1 MNALKVL
8 DGVRLVPVVNID
20 DISQAVPLAETLLA
34 SGIGAIEVTLRT
46 DCGLAAIEAI
56 RKAVPGIVVGA
67 GSVRQIEHP
76 NQVLAAGA
84 QFGVSPGSP
93 DFLLEEVARLDLPF
107 VPGAAT
113 ATEAMTLAHKGFD
126 LIKFFPAERLGGLP
140 TLSAIAAPLPGI
152 RFFPTGGIDA
162 EKAPVYLRH
171 GSVVC
176 VGGSW
181 FVPGDL
187 LAAGNYEAIG
197 ELARQASAICKQ
209 D

>member
-1 MNALKVL
+1 MDHIGIA
-8 DGVRLVPVVNID
+8 VRGMVVGASCVRHVSLVC
-20 DISQAVPLAETLLA
+20 QLLA
-34 SGIGAIEVTLRT
+34 SGAQ
-46 DCGLAAIEAI
+46 
-56 RKAVPGIVVGA
+56 VG
-67 GSVRQIEHP
+67 VI
-76 NQVLAAGA
+76 
-84 QFGVSPGSP
+84 PGSP
-93 DFLLEEVARLDLPF
+93 DFFLEEVTRLELPF

-126 LIKFFPAERLGGLP
+126 LIKFFPAERLGGLAA
-140 TLSAIAAPLPGI
+140 LSAIAAPLPEI

-162 EKAPVYLRH
+162 EKAPIYLRH

-197 ELARQASAICKQ
+197 ELASQASAICKQ
-209 D
+209 G